1 MNGVIVWVCGD
12 CSGREWGLH
21 LLVKIVWIRFSITLK
36 ISYGCVNQLEYAD
49 LMKNGFVSSLP
60 FRSPVAPKKEA
71 KGTATFT
78 AIRAGKR
85 KRNIVVSFL
94 SDELAG
100 VRGECAIHM
109 N

>member
-1 MNGVIVWVCGD
+1 M
-12 CSGREWGLH
+12 GLWR
-21 LLVKIVWIRFSITLK
+21 LQWEGMLVKIAWIRFSIKLK
-36 ISYGCVNQLEYAD
+36 ISYGCVNQLQYSD
-49 LMKNGFVSSLP
+49 VMKHGFVSSLP

-85 KRNIVVSFL
+85 NVVVSFL

-100 VRGECAIHM
+100 VRGERAIHV